1 VNHPRQCTLT
11 ICGNGLS
18 RLLREGAGADMDA
31 YSLQPNQT
39 QITDDELSKLRKT
52 AEEAEFHAFSVRQVA
67 AQRARLFELFRI
79 AGKLGDFHNERED
92 NSFGSEEESAL
103 SRVLQAIEKSPSQ
116 FYQDIFCL
124 LLNRGKRKGF
134 FVEFGA
140 CDGLLISN
148 TLILEREFG
157 WSGILSEPSRA
168 WRSEI
173 QKNRNCM
180 IETRCVWSESGQQIE
195 FAEFVGD
202 DYKTQSGILEESGN
216 SLTPTSTY
224 SVETIS
230 LFDMLR
236 QHGAPSHIDF
246 ISIDTEGSE
255 LDILKVFP
263 FDRYSF
269 GFITVEHH
277 TPHQEAAIKGVLE
290 GAGYKQILRSIS
302 GHDGFYV
309 KASEAW
315 EGSTPTELKTEHQ
328 QAPFWEAWYQ
338 GKKFTTDWS
347 SRAFPT
353 WIEHLS
359 FLRDEPLR
367 ILEIGAWEGRGSIF
381 LLNFFPKSHVT
392 CMDIFML
399 GNEALFDANV
409 TNAYPRRVEKIAAR
423 SVIGLDR
430 LATSQRE
437 PFDLIYVDASHDR
450 DDVMTD
456 SILSW
461 RLLKVGGVLIWDDY
475 EIFSVMSGSF
485 IEDQNPKP
493 AIDAFLAWRKDEL
506 EILHSGYQVMVK
518 KLKPHHP
525 ASTLD
530 PEKA

>member
-1 VNHPRQCTLT
+1 
-11 ICGNGLS
+11 
-18 RLLREGAGADMDA
+18 MDA
-31 YSLQPNQT
+31 NSLHQNQT
-39 QITDDELSKLRKT
+39 RITDDEISELRKA
-52 AEEAEFHAFSVRQVA
+52 AEQAEFHAFSVRQVS

-79 AGKLGDFHNERED
+79 TGKLAVFDNEGGG
-92 NSFGSEEESAL
+92 NSSGGCERSAL
-103 SRVLQAIEKSPSQ
+103 SRVLEAIERSPSQ

-124 LLNRGKRKGF
+124 LLNHGKRNGF

-148 TLILEREFG
+148 TLLLEREFE
-157 WSGILSEPSRA
+157 WNGILSEPART
-168 WRSEI
+168 WQSEI
-173 QKNRNCM
+173 QKNRSCI
-180 IETRCVWSESGQQIE
+180 IETRCVWAESGKQIE
-195 FAEFVGD
+195 FAEFSAD
-202 DYKTQSGILEESGN
+202 DYKTQSGILETSGN
-216 SLTPTSTY
+216 PLTPASTY

-246 ISIDTEGSE
+246 MSIDTEGSE
-255 LDILKVFP
+255 LDILKPFP
-263 FDRYSF
+263 FDKYSF
-269 GFITVEHH
+269 GFIAVEHH
-277 TPHQEAAIKGVLE
+277 TPQQEAAIKGVLE
-290 GAGYKQILRSIS
+290 TAGYKQILRSVS

-309 KASEAW
+309 PATAAGLIEPRETTSTDFKSEDPQ
-315 EGSTPTELKTEHQ
+315 TK
-328 QAPFWEAWYQ
+328 FWEPWYE

-359 FLRDEPLR
+359 PLRDEPLR

-399 GNEALFDANV
+399 GNEAFFDANV
-409 TNAYPRRVEKIAAR
+409 MDAYAGRVEKIAAR
-423 SVIGLDR
+423 SAVGLDR

-450 DDVMTD
+450 DDVMMD
-456 SILSW
+456 SILAW

-475 EIFSVMSGSF
+475 EIVSAMPGHF

-493 AIDAFLAWRKDEL
+493 AIDAFLSWRKHEL
-506 EILHSGYQVMVK
+506 EVLHSSYQVIVR

-525 ASTLD
+525 VSTLD
-530 PEKA
+530 PEQR

>member
-1 VNHPRQCTLT
+1 MV
-11 ICGNGLS
+11 
-18 RLLREGAGADMDA
+18 AD
-31 YSLQPNQT
+31 SLQLNQT
-39 QITDDELSKLRKT
+39 QMTDDEIFGLRKA
-52 AEEAEFHAFSVRQVA
+52 AEQAEFHAFSVRQVA

-79 AGKLGDFHNERED
+79 TGKLAAFDNEGERKSSGTGE
-92 NSFGSEEESAL
+92 GSAL
-103 SRVLQAIEKSPSQ
+103 SRVLKAIERSPSQ
-116 FYQDIFCL
+116 FYQDIICL
-124 LLNRGKRKGF
+124 LLNRGKRNGF

-157 WSGILSEPSRA
+157 WRGILSEPSRA
-168 WRSEI
+168 WQSEI
-173 QKNRNCM
+173 KNNRSCA
-180 IETRCVWSESGQQIE
+180 IETRCVWSESGKQVE

-216 SLTPTSTY
+216 SLTASSTY

-255 LDILKVFP
+255 LDILKAFP

-269 GFITVEHH
+269 GFIAVEHH

-290 GAGYKQILRSIS
+290 AVGYKQILRSIS

-309 KASEAW
+309 PVALAW
-315 EGSTPTELKTEHQ
+315 EETTSAEFKKEHPQ
-328 QAPFWEAWYQ
+328 TPFWEAWYQ
-338 GKKFTTDWS
+338 GKIFTTDWS

-359 FLRDEPLR
+359 SLRDEPLR

-399 GNEALFDANV
+399 GNETLFDVNV
-409 TNAYPRRVEKIAAR
+409 TNAYAGRVEKIAAR
-423 SVIGLDR
+423 SVVGLDR

-437 PFDLIYVDASHDR
+437 PFNLIYVDGSHDR

-456 SILSW
+456 SILAW
-461 RLLKVGGVLIWDDY
+461 RLLKVGGILIWDDY
-475 EIFSVMSGSF
+475 EIFSAMSGCL

-493 AIDAFLAWRKDEL
+493 AIDAFLSWRKDEL
-506 EILHSGYQVMVK
+506 EILHSGYQVIVR

-525 ASTLD
+525 ASMLD
-530 PEKA
+530 PEKARS